1 MTIHVTRDI
10 GPRVNALESTIT
22 YRLKDFVRM
31 NTPIFLVSKV
41 GKAPQEFLDSVYKV
55 LSFMGVSSKEKAELA
70 SYQLRE
76 VDQECYTRWKYNSL
90 VESGPRGWEEFKEA
104 FLGKYFPR
112 ERREVKA
119 EEFNKFRQGNMSVEE
134 YFLKFTMLS
143 RFKKKD
149 QNYEGP
155 SDTKVKGESGSSS
168 QGVKPT
174 CSSCGKQHFGKC
186 IVGTENCFGCGK
198 DGIR

>member
-76 VDQECYTRWKYNSL
+76 VDQVW
-90 VESGPRGWEEFKEA
+90 
-104 FLGKYFPR
+104 
-112 ERREVKA
+112 
-119 EEFNKFRQGNMSVEE
+119 
-134 YFLKFTMLS
+134 
-143 RFKKKD
+143 
-149 QNYEGP
+149 
-155 SDTKVKGESGSSS
+155 
-168 QGVKPT
+168 
-174 CSSCGKQHFGKC
+174 
-186 IVGTENCFGCGK
+186 
-198 DGIR
+198 